1 MYKYIHIMYICM
13 CVCIYMSCQ
22 YVSIT
27 YILTP
32 RKFDDKI
39 WYLKNIKRLF
49 FDIIEK
55 KYVCINKLL

>member
-1 MYKYIHIMYICM
+1 MDDQLFVDKTIFNDFKLKHIN
-13 CVCIYMSCQ
+13 
-22 YVSIT
+22 VSIT

-39 WYLKNIKRLF
+39 WYLKKTKRLF